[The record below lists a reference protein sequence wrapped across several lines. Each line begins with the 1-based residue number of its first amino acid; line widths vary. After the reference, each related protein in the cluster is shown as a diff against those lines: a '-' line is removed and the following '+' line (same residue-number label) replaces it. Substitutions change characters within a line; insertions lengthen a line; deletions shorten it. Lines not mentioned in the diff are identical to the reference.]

1 MTSKIIVTTS
11 RPITGLAGV
20 TAEPKILRSVGR
32 PYRLQEPLKSGLEPS
47 FADENED
54 WRTED
59 QDDNDEGDDGLA

>member
-54 WRTED
+54 W
-59 QDDNDEGDDGLA
+59 QN